1 MAEPM
6 MRQLIAKIAGQS
18 WVRKAVMSTPGI
30 RDLAW
35 RFVAGENL
43 DAAIAALMS
52 LNARGI
58 KGTLNFI
65 GTHVKDEAEAV
76 AAADAAIEALRRL
89 HAEGLDG
96 NLSVKLTQIGLDID
110 KTLCVAQLQRILEI
124 AAKVGNFVRIDME
137 ESRYV
142 EGTLQIFEEM
152 LDIYGADTVGIV
164 LQSYLRQRHSDLQRM
179 LAKGSRIRLVKGG
192 YWEASDIV
200 YRKKSDIDNAFRRDL
215 EVLMPYGRYP
225 AIATHDA
232 RFLAQTRQ
240 LAGEA
245 GVEPQE
251 FEFQLL
257 YGVRADLQNDLVRDG
272 YNVRC
277 YVPYG
282 GNWYAYLLGC
292 LRRIPG
298 GIVRRVSEW
307 GRPIS

>member
-6 MRQLIAKIAGQS
+6 LRQLIAKIAGQS

-43 DAAIAALMS
+43 DAAIAALKS

-65 GTHVKDEAEAV
+65 GTHVKIEAEAV
-76 AAADAAIEALRRL
+76 AAADAAIEALRRI

-110 KTLCVAQLQRILEI
+110 ASLCREQLQRILEC
-124 AAKVGNFVRIDME
+124 AAQLGNFVRIDME

-142 EGTLQIFEEM
+142 EPTLQIFEEM
-152 LDIYGADTVGIV
+152 LDVHGADTVGIV
-164 LQSYLRQRHSDLQRM
+164 LQSYLRQRHADLQRV
-179 LAKGSRIRLVKGG
+179 LARDARVRLVKGG
-192 YWEASDIV
+192 YWESPERV
-200 YRKKSDIDNAFRRDL
+200 YRKKADIDKAFRRDL
-215 EVLMPYGRYP
+215 EVLLPRGRYP

-232 RFLAQTRQ
+232 RFLAQTRHI
-240 LAGEA
+240 AGEA
-245 GVEPQE
+245 GIAPQA

-298 GIVRRVSEW
+298 GILRRVSEW
-307 GRPIS
+307 VRPMS